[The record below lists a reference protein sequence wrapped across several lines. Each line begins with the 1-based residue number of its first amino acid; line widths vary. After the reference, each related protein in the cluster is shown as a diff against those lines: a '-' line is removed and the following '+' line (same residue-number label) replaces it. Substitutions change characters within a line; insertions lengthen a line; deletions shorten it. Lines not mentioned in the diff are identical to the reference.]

1 MAQRWWCREGLL
13 GSQLLFGDDVLDA
26 LPLAM
31 GASHSLA
38 LSATYLVLFPLA
50 SHPSPSD
57 SSYSVLMRRIRLAA
71 RSAMFMI
78 GTGIF
83 WSFGVIPIGRCDDF
97 TRVGLRPCPNLQM
110 EIRRDLPQVSETS

>member
-1 MAQRWWCREGLL
+1 MLFLLTPAFGTAPPVACLILL
-13 GSQLLFGDDVLDA
+13 GDDLTVRCIDWRVSSGEERCMTAAAGDWFAVPRRGRVEEA
-26 LPLAM
+26 VGVA
-31 GASHSLA
+31 
-38 LSATYLVLFPLA
+38 LVLFPLA

-83 WSFGVIPIGRCDDF
+83 
-97 TRVGLRPCPNLQM
+97 
-110 EIRRDLPQVSETS
+110 